1 MRFTT
6 EAAALDYIFKTH
18 RRLQGKVRGL
28 DENTRDTTPTQQL
41 LTATRLLDKKREY
54 AVVTGSKGKGS
65 VTAITAKLLHSLGHT
80 TGMMTSPHLVT
91 WYERIR
97 INGKVIPQ
105 DDFLRILSDLAP
117 FIDDEIDRL
126 TDTQYISPQGIFLLM
141 ALQWFNENEVDAAV
155 LEVGRGGRFDD
166 IALVPNMVSLFTP
179 IVLEHAQYLGA
190 TTDRIA
196 WHKAGIIKPASYV
209 YSVAQAP
216 EVLEVIQRE
225 ADAKESEF
233 FWFSSQDTAEIVQ
246 DTSQGM
252 RIHLQRYGDIEVP
265 FLGHYQAENITLA
278 VQAAGNIH
286 GRLKGISHG
295 SPEYIE
301 RIRGGLEQAQWFGRL
316 QKLQA
321 TPAVYVDGAV
331 NPKSAHILLESLESR
346 LTRPLVIIAG
356 VPRDRD
362 YPAVYQLLAA
372 KADSLI
378 LTETDIHP
386 NIHFPDADH
395 ALHTARQFH
404 ADVAHRKTLP
414 EALTLAYEKA
424 GSTGTIILAVAQ
436 PLVGEAMLIWKIDTS
451 EV

>member
-6 EAAALDYIFKTH
+6 EAAALEYIFKTH
-18 RRLQGKVRGL
+18 RRLQGTVRGL
-28 DENTRDTTPTQQL
+28 DEHTRDTTPTQQL

-65 VTAITAKLLHSLGHT
+65 VTALTAKLLQSLGHT

-97 INGKVIPQ
+97 INGKMIPQ
-105 DDFLRILSDLAP
+105 ADFLRILSALAP
-117 FIDDEIDRL
+117 FIDEEIAQLSDK
-126 TDTQYISPQGIFLLM
+126 QYISPQGIFLLM
-141 ALQWFNENEVDAAV
+141 ALQWFNENDVDAAV

-166 IALVPNMVSLFTP
+166 IALVPNLVSLFTP
-179 IVLEHAQYLGA
+179 IVLEHAQYLGV

-225 ADAKESEF
+225 AAAKDAEF
-233 FWFSSQDTAEIVQ
+233 FWFSSQDTAEIMAH
-246 DTSQGM
+246 TPQGI
-252 RIHLQRYGDIEVP
+252 RLHLQRYGDIDVP

-278 VQAAGNIH
+278 VQAAGNMH
-286 GRLKGISHG
+286 GRLKGVSHG
-295 SPEYIE
+295 SPEYVE
-301 RIRGGLEQAQWFGRL
+301 RIRNGLAHAQWFGRL
-316 QKLQA
+316 QQLQDN
-321 TPAVYVDGAV
+321 PAVYVDGAV
-331 NPKSAHILLESLESR
+331 NPKSVQILLESLQPR
-346 LTRPLVIIAG
+346 LTFPLVIIAG
-356 VPRDRD
+356 VPKDRD

-372 KADSLI
+372 QADSLI

-386 NIHFPDADH
+386 NIHFPDPQT
-395 ALHTARQFH
+395 ALTTAQQWH
-404 ADVAHRKTLP
+404 DDVAYRSTLP
-414 EALTLAYEKA
+414 EALTLAYAKA
-424 GSTGTIILAVAQ
+424 GSSGTIVLAVAQ

-451 EV
+451 VI